1 LIEKETLRSGKFLLK
16 RLNSFTFINAFCN
29 QLFIFNFLIMKST
42 PLAILLVLFCSL
54 GSFTSPAPVRPQFAK
69 QELYSLKIY
78 QLKSRE
84 QEEKVDKY
92 LKDAYLPALHR
103 HGIPEVG
110 VFKPIGND
118 TAAIRRIYVLIP
130 SRTFEELN
138 ALTGALTSD
147 ANYQTDAKEY
157 LDAVYDNPPYLRI
170 ESIILQAFPGMPRHA
185 APKSLTTPHS
195 ERIYELR
202 SYESPT
208 EKYFASKV
216 KMFNEGDEIGL
227 FQRLGFNAIFYSSVI
242 SGAHMPNLMYM
253 TSFAN
258 MASREEH
265 WKAFG
270 SDPAWKTLSASPEYQ
285 HNVAHIDIVFL
296 HPADYS
302 DL

>member
-1 LIEKETLRSGKFLLK
+1 M
-16 RLNSFTFINAFCN
+16 
-29 QLFIFNFLIMKST
+29 FIFNILLMKRI
-42 PLAILLVLFCSL
+42 PLAALLILFCSL
-54 GSFTSPAPVRPQFAK
+54 TAFNRPIPGISPQAAK
-69 QELYSLKIY
+69 QEFYSIKIY
-78 QLKSRE
+78 QLKNKE

-92 LKDAYLPALHR
+92 LKDAYLPALKR

-130 SRTFEELN
+130 FRTLEEII
-138 ALTGALTSD
+138 ALPGSLSGD
-147 ANYQTDAKEY
+147 ANYQTDGKEY
-157 LDAVYDNPPYLRI
+157 LEAAYDNLPYIRI

-185 APKSLTTPHS
+185 APKSLTTPPS

-216 KMFNEGDEIGL
+216 KMFNEGGEIGL
-227 FQRLGFNAIFYSSVI
+227 FQRLGFNAVFYSSVI

-270 SDPAWKTLSASPEYQ
+270 SDPFWKNLSAAPEYQ
-285 HNVAHIDIVFL
+285 HNVAHSDIVFL
-296 HPADYS
+296 HPAEYS